1 MDDRKQAV
9 AQVSDAV
16 KAIREHRP
24 LVHNITN
31 YVAMNSSANALLALG
46 ASPIMAHASEE
57 LAELSELVQALVI
70 NIGTLSA
77 SWIAAMKLAARS
89 AGDKGVPVVLDP
101 VGAGASRIRTRT
113 ALELL
118 EETPVAVLRGNAG
131 EVKSLAG
138 ENARSRGVDSF
149 EASADAIE
157 AGTLLAERYG
167 CIVSV
172 SGPDDYIISSEGALV
187 KLSNGDA
194 MMPRVTTLGCAASAI
209 TGAALAVT
217 PEPRDAAAV
226 GMALTGIAGEIAAEH
241 AAGPGTLQVRFLD
254 ELYALTDTTIAERL
268 RWEAA

>member
-1 MDDRKQAV
+1 MDDRTQAV
-9 AQVSDAV
+9 AQVSETLV
-16 KAIREHRP
+16 KIRKNHP

-77 SWIAAMKLAARS
+77 TWIAGMKLAAHGARQR
-89 AGDKGVPVVLDP
+89 ALPVVLDP

-118 EETPVAVLRGNAG
+118 EEAPVAVLRGNAS
-131 EVKSLAG
+131 EVKALAD
-138 ENARSRGVDSF
+138 ENARTRGVDSSD
-149 EASADAIE
+149 ASSDAID
-157 AGTLLAERYG
+157 AGRLLAERYG
-167 CIVSV
+167 CVVSV
-172 SGPDDYIISSEGALV
+172 SGPDDYIISSDRELL

-217 PEPRDAAAV
+217 PDARSAAAA

-241 AAGPGTLQVRFLD
+241 ATGPGTLQVRFLD
-254 ELYALTDTTIAERL
+254 ELYSLTDTEIAERL
-268 RWEAA
+268 RWEPA